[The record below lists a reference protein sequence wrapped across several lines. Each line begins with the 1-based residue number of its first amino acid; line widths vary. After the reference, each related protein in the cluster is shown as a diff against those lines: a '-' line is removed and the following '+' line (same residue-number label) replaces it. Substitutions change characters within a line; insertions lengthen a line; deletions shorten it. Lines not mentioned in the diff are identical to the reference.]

1 MPQRTRVQDVDLRL
15 QLFAVRKS
23 PSSALEKRVECVE
36 AFEASPQN
44 FFVGQ
49 SFLCPTFQD
58 TINPDRFDPL
68 ESGVVQI
75 RVVDHLANFRHD
87 FVGDRKTPDER
98 LESAVVAMVR
108 ELSIKHVERDRA
120 RDSVCTWRE
129 YKLRLPINELRDQP
143 RRSNAVDL
151 RAWARQPCFAL
162 VLLRIEHC
170 ELPHGTAAFGATEQ
184 HRDVVSTCT
193 VEEIDFAKFTELSR
207 KAFQFRTCNFA
218 IYFLAPPDETLKRF
232 SQLSIIFGAG
242 VIKYRDYLLCG

>member
-23 PSSALEKRVECVE
+23 PSSALEKRVECLE
-36 AFEASPQN
+36 AFEASPQD

-75 RVVDHLANFRHD
+75 RVVDHLPNFRHD
-87 FVGDRKTPDER
+87 FVGDRKTPDQR

-108 ELSIKHVERDRA
+108 ELSIKHVKWDRA
-120 RDSVCTWRE
+120 RHSVCTWSE
-129 YKLRLPINELRDQP
+129 YKLRLPVNELGDQP
-143 RRSNAVDL
+143 CRSHSVDL
-151 RAWARQPCFAL
+151 RARARQPCFAL
-162 VLLRIEHC
+162 VLFHVEHC
-170 ELPHGTAAFGATEQ
+170 ELLRGTAAFSAAEQ

-193 VEEIDFAKFTELSR
+193 VEEIDFANLTELSGE
-207 KAFQFRTCNFA
+207 AFQF
-218 IYFLAPPDETLKRF
+218 
-232 SQLSIIFGAG
+232 
-242 VIKYRDYLLCG
+242 CGCRLH

>member
-1 MPQRTRVQDVDLRL
+1 MTASDRPRRNNSVDPPL
-15 QLFAVRKS
+15 LFS
-23 PSSALEKRVECVE
+23 IHDSSALQECVERVE
-36 AFEASPQN
+36 AFEAPAQD

-75 RVVDHLANFRHD
+75 RVVDHLPNFRHD

-120 RDSVCTWRE
+120 GHNVCTWRE
-129 YKLRLPINELRDQP
+129 YKLRLPVNELGDQP
-143 RRSNAVDL
+143 RRSHSVDL
-151 RAWARQPCFAL
+151 RTWARQPCFAL

-170 ELPHGTAAFGATEQ
+170 ALPRGTGAFGASEQ
-184 HRDVVSTCT
+184 HRHVVSTCT
-193 VEEIDFAKFTELSR
+193 VKEIDFANFTELSR
-207 KAFQFRTCNFA
+207 KAFQLRTCNFR
-218 IYFLAPPDETLKRF
+218 IYFLAPLDETLKRL
-232 SQLSIIFGAG
+232 SQRSIIFGAS
-242 VIKYRDYLLCG
+242 II